1 MKIKVLENL
10 NEVVKVANASI
21 KEDLV
26 NWEWDYVNDEVK
38 LKYSHKSAWIYF
50 LVVDGVIRKVGGTGM
65 KLVDRVR
72 FYASANNWTDKP
84 GYCNAATNPIVFKYL
99 QEGKN
104 VEMYARIKDIPGAE
118 VVDIIM
124 GKEKVIFANV
134 DFRPFEKEYRNDI
147 EAYNQENNIQDED
160 LNLDG
165 KDLQRT
171 LKMFGLKEVNIR
183 ENKRVQAGMKFIQQ
197 GKKWILS
204 KI

>member
-1 MKIKVLENL
+1 MKIKVLEDL
-10 NEVVKVANASI
+10 NEVIKVADASI
-21 KEDLV
+21 MEDLV
-26 NWEWDYVNDEVK
+26 NWEWNYVSNEVK
-38 LKYSHKSAWIYF
+38 LKYSRKSAWIYF

-65 KLVDRVR
+65 KLVDRIR

-99 QEGKN
+99 QEGKSI
-104 VEMYARIKDIPGAE
+104 EMY
-118 VVDIIM
+118 VVTEDVAGVWI
-124 GKEKVIFANV
+124 EKVIMGEVEKIKVNV
-134 DFRPFEKEYRNDI
+134 DFRPIEKKYRMKI
-147 EAYNQENNIQDED
+147 EKYNQENNIQDED

-171 LKMFGLKEVNIR
+171 LKMFGLKEVNVR
-183 ENKRVQAGMKFIQQ
+183 ENKRVQAGMNFIQQ

>member
-1 MKIKVLENL
+1 MNIKYLVDLEEVIKV
-10 NEVVKVANASI
+10 ADASI

-26 NWEWDYVNDEVK
+26 NWEWDYVNNEVK
-38 LKYSHKSAWIYF
+38 SKYSRKSAWIYF

-65 KLVDRVR
+65 KLVDRIR
-72 FYASANNWTDKP
+72 FYSSANNWTDKP

-104 VEMYARIKDIPGAE
+104 VEMYAVTEDIAG
-118 VVDIIM
+118 VWV
-124 GKEKVIFANV
+124 EKVIMGEVEKIKVNV
-134 DFRPFEKEYRNDI
+134 DFRPIEKRYRAKI
-147 EAYNQENNIQDED
+147 EEYNQENNIQDED

-171 LKMFGLKEVNIR
+171 LKMFGLEEVTIR

>member
-1 MKIKVLENL
+1 MNIKYLSDLE
-10 NEVVKVANASI
+10 EVVKVADASI
-21 KEDLV
+21 KKDLV

-38 LKYSHKSAWIYF
+38 LKYSRKSAWIYF
-50 LVVDGVIRKVGGTGM
+50 IVVDGVIRKVGGTGM
-65 KLVDRVR
+65 KLVDRIR

-84 GYCNAATNPIVFKYL
+84 GYCNAATNPILFKYI
-99 QEGKN
+99 QEGKSI
-104 VEMYARIKDIPGAE
+104 EMYAVTEDVAGVWI
-118 VVDIIM
+118 
-124 GKEKVIFANV
+124 EKVIMGEVEKIKVNV
-134 DFRPFEKEYRNDI
+134 DFRPIEKMYRMKI
-147 EAYNQENNIQDED
+147 EKYNQENNIQDED

-165 KDLQRT
+165 KALQRT